1 MIDLIDFNDFEV
13 DPLVFYGGHAGQK
26 KCILDES
33 GDRWMLK
40 FPEPTARLNGNIASY
55 STSPVSEWLG
65 SHIYASL
72 GLPVHETAL
81 GFFNEKV
88 VCACKDFTYPGKTPL
103 MFDNLKG
110 SLSDQLP
117 NFSDRPSDGRS
128 LKLSDILA
136 AIDSID
142 VPIPKDA
149 MRERFWDMFV
159 VDAFIGN
166 ADRSNEN
173 WGLLVDEGRNVS
185 LAPVYDNGNAFFNK
199 RRGSKLEERLHDE
212 STIAEDASL
221 SRSCFCRG
229 DGHRIS
235 PLKYIASGMN
245 ENCNA
250 ALLRFID
257 RVDMAAVGAIIDS
270 LPEEVL
276 SFAVM
281 PSHVKEFHK
290 KVLGTRLEKYFE
302 ATAEMLTCKDR
313 SSLSR
318 SRDAASLAP
327 LPCGNALHRPISGEA
342 PSPGNRESSTPSR
355 DAKRATSASRE
366 HAPAGVRRRS
376 PLSPPQGTGGAVAPK
391 RPL

>member
-1 MIDLIDFNDFEV
+1 
-13 DPLVFYGGHAGQK
+13 
-26 KCILDES
+26 
-33 GDRWMLK
+33 ML
-40 FPEPTARLNGNIASY
+40 
-55 STSPVSEWLG
+55 
-65 SHIYASL
+65 
-72 GLPVHETAL
+72 
-81 GFFNEKV
+81 
-88 VCACKDFTYPGKTPL
+88 
-103 MFDNLKG
+103 
-110 SLSDQLP
+110 
-117 NFSDRPSDGRS
+117 
-128 LKLSDILA
+128 
-136 AIDSID
+136 
-142 VPIPKDA
+142 
-149 MRERFWDMFV
+149 ERFWDMFV

-199 RRGSKLEERLHDE
+199 KRGSKFEERLHDE

-221 SRSCFCRG
+221 SQSCFCRD

-235 PLKYIASGMN
+235 PVKYIASGMN

-250 ALLRFID
+250 ALLRFIE
-257 RVDMAAVGAIIDS
+257 RVDMAAVGALIDS

-290 KVLGTRLEKYFE
+290 KVLGARLEKYFE
-302 ATAEMLTCKDR
+302 ATAEMLTCKGR
-313 SSLSR
+313 SGLSR

-327 LPCGNALHRPISGEA
+327 LPCGNALHRPIGGEA

-376 PLSPPQGTGGAVAPK
+376 PLSPSQGTGGAVAPK